1 MSRTEAPVP
10 DAATPDAAP
19 ETLIPV
25 PETAPGTAGPPCAYA
40 RLRTEAP
47 VVKAQ
52 LPNGETGWLISRYE
66 DARAAFA
73 DPRLVRP
80 LLSAWPPRE
89 GADAPP
95 PCLPTFLEMT
105 GAHHERV
112 RRTVLPMFGRRQLS
126 FMEPRIRAMAGEL
139 VDTMVAGADGGTA
152 DLVASYAEPLPL
164 RVLCETVGL
173 PYEDREIYLPHTLA
187 LLGAAGLTMEE
198 VLAALYALQDYAAD
212 LIARK
217 ERDGDG
223 EDYVRLLL
231 ALARR
236 PDSEITRDDV
246 VSFVV
251 TMLMAGYK
259 TNIQHTGNALLAL
272 LTHPEQL
279 RTLRAAPERI
289 PTAVEEL
296 LRYVPLMNAI
306 NILVAT
312 EDFTLHGQHIRA
324 GDAVV
329 PVPASANRDPAA
341 FAEPDRLD
349 LARTPNPHIAFGH
362 GPHACTGGNL
372 TRMQLTIAIQVL
384 LERLPDL
391 ELAVPAESIDWDEST
406 PLRAPARLPVRW

>member
-1 MSRTEAPVP
+1 MNRPEAPEAIV
-10 DAATPDAAP
+10 
-19 ETLIPV
+19 PV
-25 PETAPGTAGPPCAYA
+25 PEVEPGTAGPPCAYA
-40 RLRTEAP
+40 RLRAEAP

-80 LLSAWPPRE
+80 LMSAWPPRE
-89 GADAPP
+89 GDDAPP

-112 RRTVLPMFGRRQLS
+112 RRAVLPMFGRKRLE
-126 FMEPRIRAMAGEL
+126 FMAPRIRTMAGEL
-139 VDTMVAGADGGTA
+139 VDAMVAGSDDGTA
-152 DLVASYAEPLPL
+152 DLISSYADPLPL
-164 RVLCETVGL
+164 RVLCETTGL
-173 PYEDREIYLPHTLA
+173 PYEDRGIYLPHTLA
-187 LLGAAGLTMEE
+187 LLSAAGLTMEE
-198 VLAALYALQDYAAD
+198 VLAALYALQDYAEE
-212 LIARK
+212 LISRK
-217 ERDGDG
+217 EKDADGG
-223 EDYVRLLL
+223 EDYIRLLL
-231 ALARR
+231 AEARR
-236 PDSEITRDDV
+236 PGAGLTRDDV

-279 RTLRAAPERI
+279 QRLREAPGTI
-289 PTAVEEL
+289 GTAVEEL

-329 PVPASANRDPAA
+329 PVPASANRDPEA
-341 FAEPDRLD
+341 FADPDRLD
-349 LARTPNPHIAFGH
+349 LTRTPNAHVAFGH
-362 GPHACTGGNL
+362 GPHACTGGHL
-372 TRMQLTIAIQVL
+372 TRMQLAIAIEVL
-384 LERLPDL
+384 LERLPGI
-391 ELAVPAESIDWDEST
+391 ELAEPAESLPWDEST